1 MFWRKTNYREKL
13 PHLPNIEE
21 KCSQSKE
28 EGEGSYGAWSGWH
41 HDGML
46 WGWYGMVWGW
56 YTIIFWYWLLP
67 RSMPR
72 LYSSEIEVL
81 LSSSGRRWR
90 RIPTF
95 WKLSIYITLRQRKLK
110 IENLL
115 LLVHACLQGQS
126 NSFSS
131 SEKVEWFCFQC
142 LIVATCSA
150 HSRIWF
156 LWFPHVTW
164 VVD

>member
-1 MFWRKTNYREKL
+1 
-13 PHLPNIEE
+13 
-21 KCSQSKE
+21 
-28 EGEGSYGAWSGWH
+28 
-41 HDGML
+41 
-46 WGWYGMVWGW
+46 
-56 YTIIFWYWLLP
+56 
-67 RSMPR
+67 MPR

-131 SEKVEWFCFQC
+131 SEKVEWFAFNVWSLPPVLPILEFGSYGFPMSPGWSIRHYMSLHYITLHEDPDHLEQSSHDASNICEDTEHERNPDDSEEEAEQAAAERAGC
-142 LIVATCSA
+142 KVAVAWETQ
-150 HSRIWF
+150 
-156 LWFPHVTW
+156 
-164 VVD
+164 